1 MTTAKKAATPAK
13 KAPAKKAAA
22 QKADQVRAADVAA
35 QVLAAVRK
43 HGAEGGATVGQLAE
57 ATGIRTRVLT
67 NVLWHLAGKPG
78 AKTEVEA
85 KIKNVS
91 ENRTARWQAV
101 S

>member
-13 KAPAKKAAA
+13 KAAATK
-22 QKADQVRAADVAA
+22 KADQVRAADVAV

-57 ATGIRTRVLT
+57 ATGLRTRVLT

-85 KIKNVS
+85 QIKNVS

>member
-1 MTTAKKAATPAK
+1 MTTTK

-22 QKADQVRAADVAA
+22 VKKAAPRADQVKAADVAG

-43 HGAEGGATVGQLAE
+43 HGAEGGVAVGQLAE

-78 AKTEVEA
+78 AKTETEA
-85 KIKNVS
+85 QIKNVS
-91 ENRTARWQAV
+91 DNRTARWQAV